1 MIQGRFHDDRRSQG
15 REVLDVLGTFPY
27 SSLVLIFSF
36 QVVSSQDRPGY
47 QSASHDNPGS
57 EFRSFRTLI
66 ATFLSSERNR
76 VCRDGADEA

>member
-1 MIQGRFHDDRRSQG
+1 MTTVDHRAEKSLMFWGLFHSS
-15 REVLDVLGTFPY
+15 Y